1 MASLQLTMYL
11 TIVSSDVLS
20 GVLSRLESESAH
32 DNRAHD
38 NRLDSRQ
45 TRCCDQTQLETP
57 DSTWYLAFGH
67 LRNSS
72 GTLRDLGFKSQPTLR
87 VWLGLTTWL
96 CWFGRVYSSNIVGH
110 APVWSAESDLS
121 LVRVWLELTLVLSKN
136 KKWCTILY
144 VISNNPSLIIT

>member
-20 GVLSRLESESAH
+20 GILSRLESESAH

-57 DSTWYLAFGH
+57 DSTCSLAFGH

-72 GTLRDLGFKSQPTLR
+72 GTLQDLGFTSRADSTSLTR
-87 VWLGLTTWL
+87 IDNMAMLVWPSLQFKHSWT
-96 CWFGRVYSSNIVGH
+96 RS
-110 APVWSAESDLS
+110 S
-121 LVRVWLELTLVLSKN
+121 LVRRV
-136 KKWCTILY
+136 
-144 VISNNPSLIIT
+144 